1 MFTFLFVLA
10 LVVAAIIWALFKP
23 KTLADFG
30 ADFVTL
36 EDEVKAGVSKPAP
49 AQTVVQPAAK
59 PSADTKPQG

>member
-1 MFTFLFVLA
+1 MFTILFLIA
-10 LVVAAIIWALFKP
+10 LGVVAFVWALFKP

-30 ADFVTL
+30 GDFETL
-36 EDEVKAGVSKPAP
+36 EDEVEADVSKPAP